1 MCVLI
6 QFKVANYRSIKNK
19 VTLSMLASK
28 DPEHD
33 EHLIDVGT
41 KDKYLKSSIIYGAN
55 ASGKSNVLLAFY
67 THSRPFL
74 TLPIESFTFVWS
86 EDGTSV
92 CFSFHKFFIFVI
104 ASDNIL
110 LKFCIIV

>member
-1 MCVLI
+1 
-6 QFKVANYRSIKNK
+6 
-19 VTLSMLASK
+19 MLF
-28 DPEHD
+28 
-33 EHLIDVGT
+33 
-41 KDKYLKSSIIYGAN
+41 
-55 ASGKSNVLLAFY
+55 AFY